1 MENRCIVFNYSGRFA
16 HFLRA
21 ETNASAPTYPIP
33 PRTVLIGLVGAIIG
47 LEKDMPQNELKNA
60 KFSVCGSSNF
70 IHWHSA
76 NIRKIPPA
84 SVAYTIKKNDKGSSS
99 EQKNTIIFQEW
110 LFNPNFTVWAMLPDK
125 YQKEFENRVRERK
138 WYYSPSLGLSEMSA
152 DIKFISS
159 ITAVPLETGNYEITG
174 AVPCSKVKIDLGKV
188 SNREIAIKSIQMPR
202 EVSEKRVFS
211 HESYFV
217 EMNSNTIPVRTSS
230 AWKAGKKNII
240 WL

>member
-1 MENRCIVFNYSGRFA
+1 M
-16 HFLRA
+16 A
-21 ETNASAPTYPIP
+21 EANASAPTYPIP

-47 LEKDMPQNELKNA
+47 LQKDMPQKELKNA
-60 KFSVCGSSNF
+60 KFAVSGSSDY

-76 NIRKIPPA
+76 NLRKIPPA
-84 SVAYTIKKNDKGSSS
+84 SVAYTINKKDKGSSS

-138 WYYSPSLGLSEMSA
+138 WYFSPSLGLSEMSA

-174 AVPCSKVKIDLGKV
+174 AVPCSKVKIDLMKI

-202 EVSEKRVFS
+202 KVSEKRVFS
-211 HESYFV
+211 HESYFI
-217 EMNSNTIPVRTSS
+217 EMDSNTIPARTSS